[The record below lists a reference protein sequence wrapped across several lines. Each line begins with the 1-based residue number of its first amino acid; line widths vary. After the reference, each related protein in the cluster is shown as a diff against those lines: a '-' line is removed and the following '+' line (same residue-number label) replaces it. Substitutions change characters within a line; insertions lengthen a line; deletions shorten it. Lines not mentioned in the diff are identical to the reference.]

1 MSVAILRADN
11 PGPMTLDG
19 TNTIMVGD
27 PARGPVVVIDPGP
40 DDERHLRRVLDAA
53 GEIAMIIVTHRH
65 LDHSAGAPALAR
77 WAGCPVLAA
86 DPAVRVGERGLV
98 DGERVWVPGA
108 ELRLVATPGHT
119 SDSYSILISG
129 ADGVNR
135 LATGDMVLGRG
146 TTVIMHPDGDVG
158 SYLAS
163 LDTMITLVRD
173 HAVAEILPGHGP
185 VVTDPGGVLAYYRE
199 HRLERLDQVRAAVAA
214 GARTPA
220 EVVRAVY
227 TEIDEAVRPAAELS
241 VAAQLAYLATGDRE
255 SGRDPE
261 DP

>member
-1 MSVAILRADN
+1 MSTTILRADN
-11 PGPMTLDG
+11 PGPMTLEG

-27 PARGPVVVIDPGP
+27 PGRGPVVVIDPGP

-53 GEIAMIIVTHRH
+53 GTIAMIIVTHRH
-65 LDHSAGAPALAR
+65 LDHCAGAPTLAR
-77 WAGCPVLAA
+77 WADCPVLAA
-86 DPAVRVGERGLV
+86 DLAVRVGDRGLV
-98 DGERVWVPGA
+98 DGERVSVPGA
-108 ELRLVATPGHT
+108 DLRLVATPGHT
-119 SDSYSILISG
+119 SDSYSVLIGG

-163 LDTMITLVRD
+163 LETMITLVRE
-173 HAVAEILPGHGP
+173 HGVAEILPGHGP
-185 VVTDPGGVLAYYRE
+185 VVTDPAGVLAYYRD
-199 HRLERLDQVRAAVAA
+199 HRLERLEQVSEAVVG

-227 TEIDEAVRPAAELS
+227 TEIDESVRPAAELS
-241 VAAQLAYLATGDRE
+241 VAAQLAYLDRD
-255 SGRDPE
+255 R
-261 DP
+261 